1 MAAITKNSEIL
12 FIYDAK
18 MSNPNGDM
26 DNENK
31 PRMDYDT
38 GTNIVSDV
46 RLKRYLRDYFETNC
60 GKEIFISDK
69 AKDAKERGKQIN
81 GRYKEMIDVRLF
93 GAVFATTGG
102 NDHLTG
108 PVQFNWGYSLNKV
121 ELTDS
126 NTITSSF
133 SSGEG
138 VGKDYRVKYSLIAF
152 NGTVNAKTAAGTE
165 LSDDDLSLFDKALV
179 EAIPLCKTRSK
190 EGQTPRLYIRVEMKD
205 DKVILKDLREYVDL
219 KFVDLDNPEKEK
231 EDFKVRGIRECV
243 LDLTRLGAYLNR
255 YEQQIQAVYY
265 WADDELKIKG
275 FDGIKTGKFKF

>member
-1 MAAITKNSEIL
+1 MATITKNSEIL

-60 GKEIFISDK
+60 GKEVFISDK
-69 AKDAKERGKQIN
+69 AKDATERGKQIN
-81 GRYKEMIDVRLF
+81 AKYTDMIDVRLF
-93 GAVFATTGG
+93 GAVYATKGG
-102 NDHLTG
+102 NEHLTG

-121 ELTDS
+121 ELSDS

-133 SSGEG
+133 SSGGG

-152 NGTVNAKTAAGTE
+152 DGTVNAKTAVHTG
-165 LSDDDLSLFDKALV
+165 LNDDDMNLFDAAMIK
-179 EAIPLCKTRSK
+179 AIPLCKTRSK

-205 DKVILKDLREYVDL
+205 NKIILKDLREYVDL
-219 KFVDLDNPEKEK
+219 KFTEDKA
-231 EDFKVRGIRECV
+231 DFKVRDVRDCI
-243 LDLTRLGAYLNR
+243 LDLTRLSIYLKKN
-255 YEQQIQAVYY
+255 EIEKVYY
-265 WADDELKIKG
+265 WADDNLQIKG
-275 FDGIKTGKFKF
+275 LEGIKTSDFNF